1 MDLAQGAIITGAV
14 VLTFGYVATNARIDI
29 LIHFVHTFKPPI
41 FSHFYGII
49 KTLCANFKKT
59 IDILQIFLYNRREPE
74 GSTYIK

>member
-41 FSHFYGII
+41 SP
-49 KTLCANFKKT
+49 
-59 IDILQIFLYNRREPE
+59 FLWDYKNIMR
-74 GSTYIK
+74 KF